1 MTGARSAALGD
12 FVRFVVQVLVVVI
25 LLGALGY
32 LPTKSFEVPGA
43 IRAMLAALAAAG
55 LGSIIGAVPVL
66 LGSWQGT
73 ASPQV
78 VMVAMFV
85 RLVAVVL
92 LATFL
97 ALTLGLELTPFLVWL
112 ALAYL
117 LLLVIDTRYA
127 SRALG

>member
-1 MTGARSAALGD
+1 MTESRQSALVE
-12 FVRFVVQVLVVVI
+12 FVRFVVQVVVAVA

-32 LPTKSFEVPGA
+32 LPTRSFDIEGA
-43 IRAMLAALAAAG
+43 IAAMVAALAAAG
-55 LGSIIGAVPVL
+55 LGSIIGALPVL
-66 LGSWQGT
+66 FGTWQGT

-85 RLVAVVL
+85 RLVAVAI
-92 LATFL
+92 LAAFL
-97 ALTLGLELTPFLVWL
+97 VLTLGLELTPFLVWL

-127 SRALG
+127 AKALG

>member
-1 MTGARSAALGD
+1 MTEAQRTAIAA
-12 FVRFVVQVLVVVI
+12 FVRFVVQVLVVVV

-32 LPTKSFEVPGA
+32 LPTKSFEVDGA
-43 IRAMLAALAAAG
+43 VRAMVAALAAAG

-66 LGSWQGT
+66 FGSWQGT
-73 ASPQV
+73 PSPQV

-85 RLVAVVL
+85 RLVAVAL

-97 ALTLGLELTPFLVWL
+97 VLTLGLELTPFLVWL

-117 LLLVIDTRYA
+117 MLLVVDTRYA
-127 SRALG
+127 AKALS